1 MMPAFRIIHPWRTIM
16 RQVLGLVFLVVTAG
30 VWAADEPKPLTPEEA
45 AKQVDKD
52 CLVEMKIK
60 AVGMSKGPV
69 YFLNS
74 ESDFRSE
81 KNFTV
86 FLGKD
91 AVEKLK
97 KAGVEDPKAHYLDKT
112 IRVQGKVKLYREKP
126 EIVVEDP
133 EKQIKIVEK
142 K

>member
-1 MMPAFRIIHPWRTIM
+1 MFVI
-16 RQVLGLVFLVVTAG
+16 VVTAG
-30 VWAADEPKPLTPEEA
+30 VWAADEPKPITPEEA
-45 AKQVDKD
+45 AKQIDKD
-52 CLVEMKIK
+52 CLVEMKVK
-60 AVGMSKGPV
+60 AVGMSKASSI

-86 FLGKD
+86 MLGKT

-97 KAGVEDPKAHYLDKT
+97 KAGVEDPKAHYQDKT
-112 IRVQGKVKLYREKP
+112 IQVQGKVKLYQGKP
-126 EIVVEDP
+126 EIVVDDP
-133 EKQIKIVEK
+133 EKQLKIVEK